1 MTHDLSPIVQ
11 SVWYFELPGNNCTS
25 AVCIL
30 ASINEIQ
37 SFDLKRWIYAT
48 PDSSKSSIC
57 ALNLSQKYIIWTQ
70 CVNTLFTVKKYEPFR
85 QEINLLRLTLKHPHG
100 RESRLKILWLCGQQ
114 YYFRGYH
121 SKTWTFIRD
130 FQSFISHIQWE
141 SEFHRCLQYVV
152 HERYM
157 DFRCVIDKIKSMKT
171 KVRWQGCVLIH
182 CCQQKNRQKY
192 IIYK

>member
-57 ALNLSQKYIIWTQ
+57 ALNLSQKYIMWTQ
-70 CVNTLFTVKKYEPFR
+70 CVNTLFTVIKIWISSTGNQLAQTDTKAPPWSRISAQDIVIVRTAILF
-85 QEINLLRLTLKHPHG
+85 QRLPLQNTL
-100 RESRLKILWLCGQQ
+100 
-114 YYFRGYH
+114 
-121 SKTWTFIRD
+121 TFKRD
-130 FQSFISHIQWE
+130 LQSFISHIQWE

-157 DFRCVIDKIKSMKT
+157 DFRCVIDKIKSLVT
-171 KVRWQGCVLIH
+171 KVRWQGCVLIFSEKID
-182 CCQQKNRQKY
+182 KN
-192 IIYK
+192 I